1 MGLGE
6 TSLDTSWHTSPW
18 CNSSEHWGTP
28 LIAAHECWTCNIIT
42 YSTFALYDITQTSH
56 RARRGKKKQHQVT
69 TNSSPSKERDQSSA
83 LWCGFSQRGGVTQNH
98 CSQRLGTKTLSF
110 SLLSWPSRLQ
120 GSPALG
126 NSTCS
131 LCAGYVPQDP
141 AQRGNC
147 PPLKWKLKSLQ
158 NKCSDSSG
166 SKGSL

>member
-1 MGLGE
+1 MY
-6 TSLDTSWHTSPW
+6 TSDCCPWMLNMQYNNLQYLCLVQYHTNKP
-18 CNSSEHWGTP
+18 
-28 LIAAHECWTCNIIT
+28 
-42 YSTFALYDITQTSH
+42 Q
-56 RARRGKKKQHQVT
+56 GKKGGKKQHQVT

-98 CSQRLGTKTLSF
+98 CSQRLGTTTLSF